1 MKNRVQE
8 YRWKKG
14 WSEKMLARKAGVSR
28 STICQLENGK
38 NKNPSVDI
46 AFRVADAL
54 EVDVRI
60 LFYE

>member
-1 MKNRVQE
+1 M
-8 YRWKKG
+8 
-14 WSEKMLARKAGVSR
+14 
-28 STICQLENGK
+28 LENGK
-38 NKNPSVDI
+38 NTNPSVDI